1 VLSLIGVL
9 AFVLGT
15 AGAGAQAPAAAG
27 DDVWTIDT
35 AHSSAQFATKHMLVS
50 TVRGTLGPVKGTVRW
65 DGKIVKTAQVDAT
78 IDVAGLSTQNQ
89 KRDDHLRSADFF
101 DAANHPTITF
111 KSKRIDAAGDG
122 RFKLIGDL
130 TIRGNTHEVALD
142 VEGPTPPQKVR
153 NGLRSGATASG
164 KISRK
169 QFGLLWNNLL
179 ETGGAVVGDD
189 VQMTIDV
196 ELIKQAATSSPG
208 GAGL

>member
-1 VLSLIGVL
+1 MRRVFSLIAVL
-9 AFVLGT
+9 AFVLGA

-35 AHSSAQFATKHMLVS
+35 AHSSAQFATRHLMVS
-50 TVRGTLGPVKGTVRW
+50 TVRGTLGPVKGTVKW
-65 DGKIVKTAQVDAT
+65 DGKSVKSAQVDAT

-89 KRDDHLRSADFF
+89 KRDDHLRSNDFF
-101 DAANHPTITF
+101 DAGNHPTITF
-111 KSKRIDAAGDG
+111 KSKRVEPAGDG
-122 RFKLIGDL
+122 RFKLVGDL

-153 NGLRSGATASG
+153 NGLRSGATATG

-169 QFGLLWNNLL
+169 QFGLLYSAVM
-179 ETGGAVVGDD
+179 ETGGAVVGDE

-196 ELIKQAATSSPG
+196 ELIKQAATSSPE
-208 GAGL
+208 

>member
-1 VLSLIGVL
+1 MTRVFSLIAVL
-9 AFVLGT
+9 ALVVGT
-15 AGAGAQAPAAAG
+15 AGPRAQTPPPAS

-35 AHSSAQFATKHMLVS
+35 SHSSAQFATRHLMVS
-50 TVRGTLGPVKGTVRW
+50 TVRGTLGPVKGTVKW
-65 DGKIVKTAQVDAT
+65 DGKNVNTAQVEAV

-89 KRDDHLRSADFF
+89 KRDDHLRSNDFF

-111 KSKRIDAAGDG
+111 KSKRVDPAGDG
-122 RFKLIGDL
+122 RFKLVGDL

-142 VEGPTPPQKVR
+142 VEGPTAPQKVR
-153 NGLRSGATASG
+153 NGLRTGATATG

-169 QFGLLWNNLL
+169 QFGLLYSAVM

-196 ELIKQAATSSPG
+196 ELIKQVPTSTPQ
-208 GAGL
+208 

>member
-1 VLSLIGVL
+1 MRRVFSLLAVL
-9 AFVLGT
+9 AFVVGT
-15 AGAGAQAPAAAG
+15 AGPTAQTPPPAG

-50 TVRGTLGPVKGTVRW
+50 TVRGNLGPVKGTVKW
-65 DGKIVKTAQVDAT
+65 DGKNVQTAQVDAT

-111 KSKRIDAAGDG
+111 KSKRVEPAGEG
-122 RFKLIGDL
+122 GFKLIGDL

-153 NGLRSGATASG
+153 NGLRSGASASG

-169 QFGLLWNNLL
+169 QFGLLWNNLM
-179 ETGGAVVGDD
+179 ETGGAVVGDE

-196 ELIKQAATSSPG
+196 ELIKQAATSSPQ
-208 GAGL
+208 

>member
-1 VLSLIGVL
+1 MRRVFSLIAVL

-15 AGAGAQAPAAAG
+15 SGAGAQAPAATG
-27 DDVWTIDT
+27 DDTWTIDT
-35 AHSSAQFATKHMLVS
+35 NHSAAQFAVRHMLVS
-50 TVRGTLGPVKGTVRW
+50 TVRGNLGPVKGTVRW
-65 DGKIVKTAQVDAT
+65 DGKNVSTAQVEAT
-78 IDVAGLSTQNQ
+78 IDVAGLDTRVQ
-89 KRDDHLRSADFF
+89 KRDDHLRSGDFF

-111 KSKRIDAAGDG
+111 KSKRVEPAGEG

-142 VEGPTPPQKVR
+142 VDGPTPPVKQR
-153 NGLRSGATASG
+153 NGYRSGATATG

-169 QFGLLWNNLL
+169 QFGLLYSAVM

-196 ELIKQAATSSPG
+196 ELIRQAATSSPQ
-208 GAGL
+208 